1 MWRLELINFL
11 HSHSFLHSHRCG
23 RGLRYWTQKAQ
34 GRGSQGAQVGHRAA
48 ARVHRFPALVGMA
61 HQPHQPQRPVTDRL
75 GISTPQASADVAR
88 YQELALTTLTYDSSS
103 KCYLSIR
110 ESPSAFD
117 VEDSDRYLAHLH
129 SIANRTIRPEEA
141 EPPDFRVVPA
151 PGRSVD
157 TRTLKAFL
165 SAIREREAIWI
176 RYRSMSKP
184 DPQWRWITSTPLGST
199 ASAGMRVPSASRMGT
214 CNRG

>member
-1 MWRLELINFL
+1 MVCGTGLRRLKDEDRKELRWGIERRLEFIDFRLLWEGRINRSDL
-11 HSHSFLHSHRCG
+11 
-23 RGLRYWTQKAQ
+23 
-34 GRGSQGAQVGHRAA
+34 
-48 ARVHRFPALVGMA
+48 
-61 HQPHQPQRPVTDRL
+61 TDRL

-88 YQELALTTLTYDSSS
+88 YQELALTGLTYDSSS
-103 KCYLSIR
+103 QCYLSIR

-129 SIANRTIRPEEA
+129 SIANRTIRPEVA